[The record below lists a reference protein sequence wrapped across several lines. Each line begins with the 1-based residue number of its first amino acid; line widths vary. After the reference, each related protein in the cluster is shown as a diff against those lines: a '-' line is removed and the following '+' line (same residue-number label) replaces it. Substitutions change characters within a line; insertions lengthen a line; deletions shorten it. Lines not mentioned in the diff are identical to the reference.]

1 MIFDRLFLENKMI
14 ELLHY
19 FMLDDLVNGLD
30 LKLDEQG
37 GFLSSGQGQLVM
49 IIRALLSEPDV
60 LILDEAFSN
69 IDQEKITIIDQLSKF
84 SKDHRD
90 YCFSSNKYDELPV

>member
-1 MIFDRLFLENKMI
+1 MI

-37 GFLSSGQGQLVM
+37 GLF
-49 IIRALLSEPDV
+49 IIGTRTARDDYSC
-60 LILDEAFSN
+60 
-69 IDQEKITIIDQLSKF
+69 TIK
-84 SKDHRD
+84 
-90 YCFSSNKYDELPV
+90 

>member
-1 MIFDRLFLENKMI
+1 MIFDRLFLEDKMI

-37 GFLSSGQGQLVM
+37 GFLSS
-49 IIRALLSEPDV
+49 
-60 LILDEAFSN
+60 
-69 IDQEKITIIDQLSKF
+69 
-84 SKDHRD
+84 
-90 YCFSSNKYDELPV
+90 

>member
-1 MIFDRLFLENKMI
+1 MI

-37 GFLSSGQGQLVM
+37 GFF
-49 IIRALLSEPDV
+49 IIGTRTTRDDYSC
-60 LILDEAFSN
+60 
-69 IDQEKITIIDQLSKF
+69 TIK
-84 SKDHRD
+84 
-90 YCFSSNKYDELPV
+90 

>member
-1 MIFDRLFLENKMI
+1 
-14 ELLHY
+14 
-19 FMLDDLVNGLD
+19 MLDDLVNGLD

-69 IDQEKITIIDQLSKF
+69 IDQERLSKF

>member
-1 MIFDRLFLENKMI
+1 MI

-60 LILDEAFSN
+60 LILD
-69 IDQEKITIIDQLSKF
+69 
-84 SKDHRD
+84 
-90 YCFSSNKYDELPV
+90 

>member
-1 MIFDRLFLENKMI
+1 MIFDRLFLEDKMI

-37 GFLSSGQGQLVM
+37 GFLFVGTRTACDDYSC
-49 IIRALLSEPDV
+49 
-60 LILDEAFSN
+60 
-69 IDQEKITIIDQLSKF
+69 TIK
-84 SKDHRD
+84 
-90 YCFSSNKYDELPV
+90 